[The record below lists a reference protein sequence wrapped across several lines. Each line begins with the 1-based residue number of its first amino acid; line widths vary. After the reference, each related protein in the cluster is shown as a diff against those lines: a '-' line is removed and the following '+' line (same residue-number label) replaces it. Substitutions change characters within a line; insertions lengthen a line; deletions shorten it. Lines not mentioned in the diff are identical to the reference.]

1 MYTLKKM
8 KIEPKFY
15 LNKLI
20 VYLFLITTSCSFRSE
35 KIEIKK
41 EKKTVIQ
48 NEIIDCNAV
57 KKYQSLIYFE
67 IPNSENFIVNN
78 GDLLKVLRSHLNQKY
93 RGLKKINDEK
103 IYYLDSSYF
112 AFTFVSEI
120 SNCGE
125 LSFIGLIDTTSNQV
139 LDTYFIDN
147 EDNEFR
153 WEFYANTITIYK
165 KIVLDRDE
173 KSRRRNCRLSF
184 DFNRN
189 HNITYTLADQDE
201 LINW

>member
-1 MYTLKKM
+1 M
-8 KIEPKFY
+8 KIEPKLY
-15 LNKLI
+15 LNKLL
-20 VYLFLITTSCSFRSE
+20 VYLFLIISSCSFRGE
-35 KIEIKK
+35 RVEIKK
-41 EKKTVIQ
+41 KVIQ
-48 NEIIDCNAV
+48 HELIDCNAV

-67 IPNSENFIVNN
+67 LPHSEKFIVNN
-78 GDLLKVLRSHLNQKY
+78 DNLIKVLRSHLNQKY

-112 AFTFVSEI
+112 AFTFVSEN
-120 SNCGE
+120 SNCGK
-125 LSFIGLIDTTSNQV
+125 LSFIGLIDTSTNQV
-139 LDTYFIDN
+139 LDTYFIYN
-147 EDNEFR
+147 EDNEFK
-153 WEFYANTITIYK
+153 WEFYANTITVYK